1 MHFHNFLRLVR
12 ILDAAF
18 FTQKCEKS
26 LFCIGLSKEQC
37 KNAAKTQWL
46 PLETLYLILRKS
58 VLLVTKLTLLDSPHL
73 MLCRNCLN
81 LTAFNLVRLVLHL
94 NLVRFSLISPPHAY
108 QTHQSRYL
116 TPCWTHQCHLC
127 LSRTWMLSFDR
138 KRILKSSHFSLQM
151 EKTEYFLFIN
161 YNTHTL
167 IAVGPNMIQL
177 TFLQ

>member
-1 MHFHNFLRLVR
+1 MHFHNFLCLVR

-94 NLVRFSLISPPHAY
+94 NLVRFSLISPPQAY

-116 TPCWTHQCHLC
+116 TPRWTHQCHLC
-127 LSRTWMLSFDR
+127 LSRTWMLSFDTQNSQ
-138 KRILKSSHFSLQM
+138 KFSLL
-151 EKTEYFLFIN
+151 T
-161 YNTHTL
+161 
-167 IAVGPNMIQL
+167 PNGENWV
-177 TFLQ
+177 FFVY